1 MRSLGVIFLADVV
14 GYSKMMAE
22 DETRALDL
30 IREFQKEIIRP
41 TLDKFNGNM
50 IKSLGDG
57 WLIEFKSASES
68 VDCALEWLKLSKKQ
82 GKLDLRVGIH
92 LGDVEHEEGPPPDVY
107 GGTVNIAARLES
119 IAENGEVAI
128 SNSTYLCLD
137 ENQARL
143 FNNCGNQTLKN
154 IATPVEV
161 WSTGRLNLGSK
172 GMKREDEGPLI
183 SIKPF
188 AATSEL
194 ASIFCKEVTDNLE
207 KYLNQKDWIDSTVQ
221 KNPSDADYQLIGN
234 VSTNQPN
241 FAVDVILKAP
251 GGKTLWSESYGASL
265 RQINQLGDTVAN
277 TISEKVFM
285 EIMKVRDK
293 YSKS

>member
-22 DETRALDL
+22 DETGALNL

-41 TLDKFNGNM
+41 TLSKFNGNM

-68 VDCALEWLKLSKKQ
+68 VDCALEWLKLVKKQ
-82 GKLDLRVGIH
+82 GKLELRVGIH

-172 GMKREDEGPLI
+172 GMKRENEDPLI
-183 SIKPF
+183 SIKPLDPRSQF
-188 AATSEL
+188 VSD
-194 ASIFCKEVTDNLE
+194 FCRDVTDHLE
-207 KYLNQKDWIDSTVQ
+207 KYLNEKDWIDSTVQ
-221 KNPSDADYQLIGN
+221 KTPSDADYQLIGSVSNTN
-234 VSTNQPN
+234 VN
-241 FAVDVILKAP
+241 FSVDVLLKAP
-251 GGKTLWSESYGASL
+251 GGKTLWSESYGASVNK
-265 RQINQLGDTVAN
+265 INMLGDTVASN
-277 TISEKVFM
+277 VSEKVFM
-285 EIMKVRDK
+285 EIMKVKGK

>member
-22 DETRALDL
+22 DETGALNL

-41 TLDKFNGNM
+41 TLSKFNGNM

-68 VDCALEWLKLSKKQ
+68 VDCALEWLKLVKKQ
-82 GKLDLRVGIH
+82 GKLELRVGIH

-107 GGTVNIAARLES
+107 GATVNIAARLES
-119 IAENGEVAI
+119 IVENNEVAI

-137 ENQARL
+137 DNKARL
-143 FNNCGNQTLKN
+143 FNNCGKQTLKN
-154 IATPVEV
+154 IGTPVEV

-172 GMKREDEGPLI
+172 GMKRENEDPLI
-183 SIKPF
+183 SIKPLDPRSQF
-188 AATSEL
+188 VGD
-194 ASIFCKEVTDNLE
+194 FCRDVTTDLE
-207 KYLNQKDWIDSTVQ
+207 KYLNEKDWIDSTVQ
-221 KNPSDADYQLIGN
+221 KTPSDADYQLVGSVSNTN
-234 VSTNQPN
+234 VN
-241 FAVDVILKAP
+241 FAVDILLKAP

-265 RQINQLGDTVAN
+265 GKINLLSDTVASN
-277 TISEKVFM
+277 ISEKVFM